1 MYLFGL
7 HIYYVLYLKTQLVPC
22 SKHCPPLLLQKK
34 NNNLMLYKAE
44 ATVFSEFKLKH
55 KNIICGYN
63 VDFLN
68 VKTFTACSNIDFKR
82 LI

>member
-1 MYLFGL
+1 
-7 HIYYVLYLKTQLVPC
+7 
-22 SKHCPPLLLQKK
+22 
-34 NNNLMLYKAE
+34 MLYKAE
-44 ATVFSEFKLKH
+44 ATVFSEFNLKH

-82 LI
+82 LICPQSNFLYMTVFLLSVTPLSIF